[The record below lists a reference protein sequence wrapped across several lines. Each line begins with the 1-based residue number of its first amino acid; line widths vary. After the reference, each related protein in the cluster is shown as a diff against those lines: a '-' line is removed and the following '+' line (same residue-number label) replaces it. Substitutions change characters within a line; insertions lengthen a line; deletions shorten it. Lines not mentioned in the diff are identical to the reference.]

1 MKVEL
6 GIFFAALDCCLTSLY
21 LRIPGT
27 LILDFSKDVLT
38 NFILFLGSWISIC
51 IWSRR
56 QF

>member
-21 LRIPGT
+21 LCIPGK